1 MARLSVGHVTQGFG
15 SLTVLDDVSLT
26 VESGRVACLLGPSGC
41 GKTAPFH
48 VVAGLERPSA
58 GRVLL
63 GERDVTGCPGQ
74 LSYMLQKDLLLPS
87 RPSWTTS
94 RCRSYSW
101 ARRATPPAR
110 RRASSCRPSDSSAPR
125 TAGPRS
131 SRAACG
137 SAPQAGEPTRIV
149 GAERIDRPRSERQ
162 VFNLTEDFLAH
173 NRRVLALSG
182 ERALHRSPRK
192 RVRSAKNTRY
202 SPASHFSELSQKRFT
217 RPL

>member
-41 GKTAPFH
+41 GKTTPFH

-87 RPSWTTS
+87 KTILDNVSLPLVLLG
-94 RCRSYSW
+94 
-101 ARRATPPAR
+101 TPPAR

-149 GAERIDRPRSERQ
+149 GVERIDRPRSERQ

>member
-41 GKTAPFH
+41 GKTTPFH

-87 RPSWTTS
+87 KTILDNVSLPLVLLGTPRDA
-94 RCRSYSW
+94 
-101 ARRATPPAR
+101 AREEARELMPTFGLVGTEDRWPAELSGGMRQRAPGG
-110 RRASSCRPSDSSAPR
+110 RAHVHR
-125 TAGPRS
+125 
-131 SRAACG
+131 
-137 SAPQAGEPTRIV
+137 
-149 GAERIDRPRSERQ
+149 RPRSERQ

-182 ERALHRSPRK
+182 ERAPHRSPRK
-192 RVRSAKNTRY
+192 RARSAKNTRY

>member
-41 GKTAPFH
+41 GKTTPFH

-87 RPSWTTS
+87 KTILDNVSLPLVLLGTPRGM
-94 RCRSYSW
+94 RQ
-101 ARRATPPAR
+101 RAPGGRAHAHR
-110 RRASSCRPSDSSAPR
+110 RR
-125 TAGPRS
+125 
-131 SRAACG
+131 
-137 SAPQAGEPTRIV
+137 
-149 GAERIDRPRSERQ
+149 GA
-162 VFNLTEDFLAH
+162 
-173 NRRVLALSG
+173 
-182 ERALHRSPRK
+182 HRSAAQRAPSLQPDRGLPC
-192 RVRSAKNTRY
+192 A
-202 SPASHFSELSQKRFT
+202 
-217 RPL
+217 